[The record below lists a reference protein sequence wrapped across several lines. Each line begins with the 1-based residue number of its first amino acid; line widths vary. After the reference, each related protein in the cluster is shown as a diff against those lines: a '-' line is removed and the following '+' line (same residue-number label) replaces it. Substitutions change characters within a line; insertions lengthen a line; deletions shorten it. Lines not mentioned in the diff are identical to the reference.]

1 MKHFLSSF
9 VVIFFIVSSSY
20 ATKDI
25 PDIDTLTY
33 KKTWLGLLHYDPNGT
48 ESSILNKNFFL
59 SKKGKTDPKAELI
72 ETIRAYKK
80 NDMSII
86 CKYPARYYWLDSWY
100 HWKDYR
106 QKELQCEN
114 YNKWDLIANTKHISI
129 VFVSGFLGNPAS
141 AFGHSFIKLNK
152 TEGKHVDLLAN
163 TISYGAK
170 LPEKYTML
178 SYIYNG
184 VVGGYK
190 ASYSDEYYYMNDMT
204 YANQEFRQMWEYQL
218 HLTPRQQRLL
228 LLHLWELRGVHF
240 RYYFFN
246 RNCGYKVS
254 ELLDVIEPEKIR
266 DKAYIWYAPIETF
279 FAMQSYPNKVL
290 KVRYIPSAQQSVY
303 AFYKGLSTKE
313 KSKVITY
320 IETNGKNKEDISHMN
335 INSQIKVLD
344 FLLDFQTYKM
354 SSLEKGSEIYQKE
367 KNIKHKLL
375 LQRISLPKS
384 HYQKPS
390 VEQKLPITDYNPP
403 NKIALSLFYNKEEK
417 GLKLHYTPF
426 AIDAT
431 GFNIYDGDILK
442 VLETSISMAK
452 KKISVSSLDLIR
464 IRRLKVE
471 ALPFD
476 IDNPL
481 SWELYL
487 GMNNTDTYDF
497 FAKGGVGYSWK
508 VTKYVKLYAMMDFSI
523 HSSNIRYRANPYIG
537 GFVNFEKLKVDI
549 QYGFENTVSK
559 SIKDQ
564 KIDIITSY
572 HIDNRKSFFLQYKE
586 DKLQRVSEIGM
597 RWYF

>member
-190 ASYSDEYYYMNDMT
+190 ASYSDEYYYMNDM
-204 YANQEFRQMWEYQL
+204 
-218 HLTPRQQRLL
+218 
-228 LLHLWELRGVHF
+228 
-240 RYYFFN
+240 
-246 RNCGYKVS
+246 
-254 ELLDVIEPEKIR
+254 
-266 DKAYIWYAPIETF
+266 
-279 FAMQSYPNKVL
+279 

-417 GLKLHYTPF
+417 GLKLRYTPF

-442 VLETSISMAK
+442 VLETSIS
-452 KKISVSSLDLIR
+452 
-464 IRRLKVE
+464 
-471 ALPFD
+471 
-476 IDNPL
+476 
-481 SWELYL
+481 
-487 GMNNTDTYDF
+487 
-497 FAKGGVGYSWK
+497 
-508 VTKYVKLYAMMDFSI
+508 
-523 HSSNIRYRANPYIG
+523 RANPYIG
-537 GFVNFEKLKVDI
+537 GFVNLEKLKVDI

-564 KIDIITSY
+564 KIEIIFSS
-572 HIDNRKSFFLQYKE
+572 I
-586 DKLQRVSEIGM
+586 
-597 RWYF
+597 